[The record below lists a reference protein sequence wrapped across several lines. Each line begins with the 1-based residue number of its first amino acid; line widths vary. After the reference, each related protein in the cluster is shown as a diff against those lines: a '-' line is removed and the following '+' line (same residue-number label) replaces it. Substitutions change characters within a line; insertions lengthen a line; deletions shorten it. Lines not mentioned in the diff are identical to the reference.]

1 MLRPEKWRDRAIEC
15 VGDGAKE
22 FGFAR
27 LDSGIERDSFGAG
40 GKDVLLYLRDGL
52 SEAVKGGVEM
62 GEVAFGR
69 GEPGN
74 LGAGNPT

>member
-15 VGDGAKE
+15 VGDGANE

-27 LDSGIERDSFGAG
+27 LDSGIERDSFGTG
-40 GKDVLLYLRDGL
+40 SKDVLFYLRDRL
-52 SEAVKGGVEM
+52 SEAVEGGVEM

-69 GEPGN
+69 REPRDF
-74 LGAGNPT
+74 GAGHPA